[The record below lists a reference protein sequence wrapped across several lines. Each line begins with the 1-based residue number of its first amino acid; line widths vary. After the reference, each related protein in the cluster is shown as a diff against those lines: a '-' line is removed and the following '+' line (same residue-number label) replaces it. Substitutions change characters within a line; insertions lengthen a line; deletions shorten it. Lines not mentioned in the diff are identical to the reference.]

1 MFDNINVKAKLW
13 ILLSIALLGAIILQ
27 TFSSYQMKSNLIES
41 RKHELQNLVAGAI
54 SLSRHYYALR
64 SELGEEQAKS
74 AALNAIKA
82 LRYNNAKGYFWINDK
97 NLTLLMHPLKPQ
109 NEGKNMRDARD
120 GDGQYH
126 WRAMLK
132 VVNQQGAGFVNYSY
146 KGPQFDEP
154 VAKLSYVKVFE
165 PWGWIVGTGIYI
177 DDIDEIYMSTV
188 YQIMMIFAAI
198 LVVISIFSTF
208 IARSITSPLAVIV
221 NNMQVAAT
229 GDLLSHQMLA
239 KRGDE
244 IGTLNASFMHMISTI
259 VTLVEHSRENA
270 DKVNRVAADSFV
282 ITEQTDSGLKQQYT
296 ETDALASAVEELGM
310 TLKEVTINTSETKQ
324 LTNQTSLEIE
334 NSNNLMERTL
344 HAIDSVSSEVKSGC
358 EAILQLEKGI
368 KKIDIIL
375 NVIGGISE
383 QTNLLALNAAIE
395 AARAGEAGRGFAVV
409 ADEVR
414 LLAQRTKESTSEIK
428 TMTESLQAE
437 ALSAVSVMQ
446 SSSEKAQQCVDFSSE
461 TGTSLQ
467 LATQKISDVRDRIE
481 HVSETVTQ
489 QEAVVQEV
497 GRSVASIRT
506 IAQQT
511 SEGTTILATNGS
523 ILEGLTAE
531 TRKLLLG
538 YKI

>member
-1 MFDNINVKAKLW
+1 MFDNINVNAKLW
-13 ILLSIALLGAIILQ
+13 ILLSIALLGAVILQ
-27 TFSSYQMKSNLIES
+27 TFSSYQMKSNLIEG

-54 SLSRHYYALR
+54 SISSHYYALR

-74 AALNAIKA
+74 AALDAIKA
-82 LRYNNAKGYFWINDK
+82 LRYNNNKGYFWINDK

-109 NEGKNMRDARD
+109 KEGKNMRDAQD
-120 GDGQYH
+120 GNGQYH

-154 VAKLSYVKVFE
+154 AAKLSYVKAFK

-177 DDIDEIYMSTV
+177 NDIDEIYMRTV
-188 YQIMMIFAAI
+188 YKIMMIFAAI
-198 LVVISIFSTF
+198 LVVISVFSAF
-208 IARSITSPLAVIV
+208 IARSITRPLTVIV
-221 NNMQVAAT
+221 DNMQVAAT
-229 GDLLSHQMLA
+229 GDLLSHQVLA

-244 IGTLNASFMHMISTI
+244 IGTLNESFMHMISTI
-259 VTLVEHSRENA
+259 VSLVEHSRENA
-270 DKVNRVAADSFV
+270 DKVNRVAGDSFV

-310 TLKEVTINTSETKQ
+310 TLKEVAINTSQTTQ
-324 LTNQTSLEIE
+324 LTNETSLEIE

-344 HAIDSVSSEVKSGC
+344 HAIDRVSSEVESGC

-414 LLAQRTKESTSEIK
+414 LLAQRTKDSTSEIK
-428 TMTESLQAE
+428 TMTENLQAE
-437 ALSAVSVMQ
+437 ALRAVSVMK
-446 SSSEKAQQCVDFSSE
+446 SSSEQAQQCVEFSSE
-461 TGTSLQ
+461 TGISLQ
-467 LATQKISDVRDRIE
+467 LATKKISDVRDRIE

-489 QEAVVQEV
+489 QEAVIREV
-497 GRSVASIRT
+497 GHSVASIRT

-511 SEGTTILATNGS
+511 SEGTTILATNGG
-523 ILEGLTAE
+523 ILESLTAA
-531 TRKLLLG
+531 TRKLLLS